1 MPVDNLQ
8 AQVPVG
14 ESAPINGKRKYKSP
28 GLVYYGS
35 VSALTQAS
43 TSGSSEGSGG
53 SGVMK
58 PSASDIRLKQ
68 NIVCIDSHPLGFGVY
83 LFDYK
88 PEFLELAGRGRQF
101 GVMAQEVEAVMPAA
115 VETYPDG
122 YKWVNYAMLGID
134 FSGRRVH

>member
-1 MPVDNLQ
+1 MSVDNLQ
-8 AQVPVG
+8 AQVPTG
-14 ESAPINGKRKYKSP
+14 ESVPINGKRKYQSP

-35 VSALTQAS
+35 VSALTQSS
-43 TSGSSEGSGG
+43 TSGSSEGSLG

-58 PSASDIRLKQ
+58 PSSDIRLKQ
-68 NIVCIDSHPLGFGVY
+68 NIVRIDNHPLGFGVY
-83 LFDYK
+83 LFDYR

-115 VETYPDG
+115 VETCPDG
-122 YKWVNYAMLGID
+122 YKRVDYAMLGID